1 MPSIMHDTTTDF
13 NLNTQTGYKDDNKI
27 LNIDSLQ
34 SLHSGIYT
42 LENLRPSSILN
53 AVNVQTSQTGIN
65 LIGGDNIVG
74 EHGQLVTDSTYLRTQ
89 ENTNKRQIR
98 QLNQRFTLS
107 TPYIKGFYD
116 VDTETNLINTNS
128 TLQKKSVNI
137 FSRQNTKSSG
147 NGLFGDVQEQYQF
160 TPMISK
166 LSETVQD
173 PHFIIPEDSRG
184 DWKQGGIS
192 TRQLLREY
200 TYKKKCEDNNILKKY
215 VDN

>member
-1 MPSIMHDTTTDF
+1 MPSITHDTSTGFD
-13 NLNTQTGYKDDNKI
+13 LNTPAGHKDDNRI

-42 LENLRPSSILN
+42 LENLRPSSIQN

-65 LIGGDNIVG
+65 LIGGENITG
-74 EHGQLVTDSTYLRTQ
+74 EHGHLVTDSTYLRTQ
-89 ENTNKRQIR
+89 ENTNKRQIH
-98 QLNQRFTLS
+98 QLNPRFTLS

-116 VDTETNLINTNS
+116 VNTETNLINSNS

-137 FSRQNTKSSG
+137 FSRQSKQQSG
-147 NGLFGDVQEQYQF
+147 DGVFGDVREQYYF

-173 PHFIIPEDSRG
+173 PHFIIPEDTLG
-184 DWKQGGIS
+184 DWKQGGVS

-200 TYKKKCEDNNILKKY
+200 TYKKKCEENNILKKY